1 MKKNLPTKKQAL
13 KLAEDYG
20 FLQVRTLMNHEHPNC
35 DDKAYTYFYDG
46 FIACLELCK
55 KATKGLQTKEDVIA
69 ILHKYLDDNSCQNEA
84 FHKILE
90 EQLNKWIERNL

>member
-20 FLQVRTLMNHEHPNC
+20 FLQVRTLMNHDHPNC

-46 FIACLELCK
+46 FITCLKICK
-55 KATKGLQTKEDVIA
+55 KAIKETWTREEVINV
-69 ILHKYLDDNSCQNEA
+69 LHSYLDSFSTKHEA

-90 EQLNKWIERNL
+90 DQMNEWIKQNL

>member
-46 FIACLELCK
+46 FVACLELCK
-55 KATKGLQTKEDVIA
+55 KNIKGLRTREEVIA
-69 ILHKYLDDNSCQNEA
+69 IIHSICGTMYKTNTLYAPHSVER
-84 FHKILE
+84 
-90 EQLNKWIERNL
+90 WIEQNL